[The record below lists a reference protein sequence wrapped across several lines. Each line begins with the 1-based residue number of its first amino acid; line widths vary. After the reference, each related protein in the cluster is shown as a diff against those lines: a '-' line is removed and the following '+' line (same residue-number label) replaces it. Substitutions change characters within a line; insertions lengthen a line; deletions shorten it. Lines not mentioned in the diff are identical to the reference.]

1 MKPKIILVSHNFN
14 PGHYSHLVASRKLFS
29 ELGYEIFR
37 RTHPDFNN
45 RKGFNIDAKKITFL
59 ESISLTKKDIY
70 FIWFPS
76 IQVFFEALFLRLF
89 SNINIVYVYHEP
101 YKSISNFLN
110 SGYSFTKSLIIQFKL
125 FISLMIA
132 KLSHKIVM
140 PSDNALNAV
149 KSKNFIN
156 LMKINLIYDKRV
168 SSNIKCDRSY
178 FSYIGAIA
186 EDHGFEEFIKF
197 IKKYCEKYANPKI
210 KFLIAS
216 KDKLT
221 QKHKMILKNPILKNH
236 VDIKCGNSF
245 TDEEI
250 DNFFSQTV
258 VAWNA
263 YRRSMQSGILATSY
277 MNSTPVI
284 ITNKNRSEFFQN
296 KFNGI
301 EISSSYDFNE
311 ILHAFNYI
319 KENFEQLSHNCE
331 SSFNNFY
338 FYKSAKEDYRK
349 FFIEKS
355 S

>member
-1 MKPKIILVSHNFN
+1 
-14 PGHYSHLVASRKLFS
+14 
-29 ELGYEIFR
+29 
-37 RTHPDFNN
+37 
-45 RKGFNIDAKKITFL
+45 
-59 ESISLTKKDIY
+59 
-70 FIWFPS
+70 
-76 IQVFFEALFLRLF
+76 
-89 SNINIVYVYHEP
+89 
-101 YKSISNFLN
+101 
-110 SGYSFTKSLIIQFKL
+110 
-125 FISLMIA
+125 
-132 KLSHKIVM
+132 
-140 PSDNALNAV
+140 
-149 KSKNFIN
+149 
-156 LMKINLIYDKRV
+156 
-168 SSNIKCDRSY
+168 
-178 FSYIGAIA
+178 
-186 EDHGFEEFIKF
+186 
-197 IKKYCEKYANPKI
+197 
-210 KFLIAS
+210 
-216 KDKLT
+216 
-221 QKHKMILKNPILKNH
+221 MILKNPILKNH